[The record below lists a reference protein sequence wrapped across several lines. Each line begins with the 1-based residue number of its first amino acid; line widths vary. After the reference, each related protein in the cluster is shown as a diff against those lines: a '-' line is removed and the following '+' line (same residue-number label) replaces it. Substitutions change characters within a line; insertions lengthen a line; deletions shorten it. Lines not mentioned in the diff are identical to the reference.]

1 MTDKIMDEAVEQ
13 YKRNFVQYKLTGNA
27 AYKTAYE
34 NAQKWIDSYIL
45 QKQEALEEDN
55 KFIDKFVDDYTTTNP
70 DLVKLQKQMK
80 NIRKEGP
87 ELQDS
92 QVVNRALTE
101 ETPMDMTPYYVKA
114 GIAAGLFAILVTL
127 SLF

>member
-1 MTDKIMDEAVEQ
+1 MDEAVEQ
-13 YKRNFVQYKLTGNA
+13 YKKNFVQYKITGNA

-70 DLVKLQKQMK
+70 DLVKLQSQMK
-80 NIRKEGP
+80 KIRKEGP
-87 ELQDS
+87 ALQDS

-101 ETPMDMTPYYVKA
+101 EAPIDMTPYYVKA
-114 GIAAGLFAILVTL
+114 GIAAGLFAMLVTL